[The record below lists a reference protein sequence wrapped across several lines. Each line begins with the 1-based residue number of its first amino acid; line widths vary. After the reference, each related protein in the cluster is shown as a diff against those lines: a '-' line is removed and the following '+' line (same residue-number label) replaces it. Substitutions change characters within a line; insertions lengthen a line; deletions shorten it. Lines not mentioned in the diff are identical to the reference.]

1 MTNRSR
7 NAAGGSAE
15 LLSSGEGIF
24 MVRSLVVAALLA
36 GAVTVT
42 TPPPAE
48 GTAPV
53 GVSVELS
60 TSPVPVGTAVRA
72 TAVVDPTEPDPT
84 EVGGTV
90 RFTLDGTPVGTPV
103 TLVGGQASAVLP
115 PAAVGAHRVGAVY
128 DGDQRFAAGDAGPG
142 AKLVV
147 TPAGSSRFVALP
159 PARVLDTRDGT
170 GHTGGRPNAGT
181 TVRFRPGMPA
191 GATAVALN
199 VTVTDAAGP
208 GHVTAWSG
216 AGTRPATSNLNVERA
231 GDTIANLVVVPLS
244 ASGEVGLHTTTTA
257 DLIADVAG
265 YFVTSSSATAGRLAP
280 LTPAR
285 LADTRTGSRPAAGS
299 TITVRAAGVGGVPP
313 AGAVGVVLNVT
324 ATEVVGPGHVT
335 VWPTDRPRPT
345 ASNLNTTR
353 AGQTIPNAV
362 WAPLSADGS
371 VALFTSAPAH
381 LVVDVAGWF
390 TGETAASGTA
400 GLFVPTTPTRL
411 LDTRPDSRIG
421 HQGGKPVASSA
432 VSAVLAGR
440 EPVPAGAAAV
450 VANVTVTEAERPG
463 HVTVH
468 PGGTAR
474 PQASSL
480 NIDTA
485 GQTRP
490 NLVTVPLGGGA
501 VELFPTAPTHLVLD
515 VAGYF
520 TADLDPGAP
529 ATSHEDVD
537 PAASTVVLDPP
548 AVTALT
554 ATTVTLAAGV
564 ARPAV
569 GAGLVLRGG
578 GSLAPQGRT
587 GTVTAV
593 TSGPGGTTAVTLAA
607 APLERLFD
615 RVDIAYDGPAD
626 LLPPTSAATRGVGV
640 EVPVD
645 ESVMDLGRPGAFS
658 CSTGTGTTLS
668 AALVRFDNTRVRFEQ
683 RFGPL
688 TTPFMHV
695 SVETEPVVRFAAEFS
710 GKVTCELSPAV
721 RERVRLVWRLP
732 TSVPITVDLA
742 PVLRFEA
749 SAAVT
754 VDMTVRLRRMVGFE
768 TNPDLSLRAL
778 NSSSHRNEGTSLSGQ
793 VAVSVLM
800 GADVS
805 VKVLDIAGVGFTIG
819 PQFTAALDTS
829 GCLTLSVAMRF
840 ELDVRVDLLFIHA
853 KKTLISLVIGPWT
866 LLTSC
871 QGGSAGPLRVAVST
885 LPMGLVGKPYRAT
898 LTASGG
904 VAPYAWQV
912 SSGPTW
918 LRWDDAG
925 HLGGTPP
932 APGSEQLWVQV
943 TDAAGTQRTTSVQL
957 VVATTGD
964 GAELLSVTPSGAP
977 GNAPA
982 GRAMIGADGR
992 FAYFESAAT
1001 DLTASPLTRQPSVF
1015 VRDRVTRTTAR
1026 VDPPGDT
1033 GARHELRAISTNGR
1047 YSLIRSTLDRPQQD
1061 ALWRHDLVTGAS
1073 TRLVLPDD
1081 LLAGSTSRENSI
1093 SDDGDVVY
1101 LGYGRLVRLSTQAVT
1116 QLRCPGSTSPI
1127 GDFAHDVRFAGDA
1140 SSVFFISDRCG
1151 EAYDSGYRFDTATGT
1166 SRVVFPTWCG
1176 WNAGSLC
1183 LERLIPT
1190 AAGDFTAALD
1200 VSSTQSALYIGT
1212 GATPVRSPLVMP
1224 CGLAEDSS
1232 RVAFLSD
1239 STLLPGGDPRSWDLY
1254 SWNRSTNAI
1263 SRVAAGAGCTTHSYA
1278 GRSNEVV
1285 HVHDAQVYVRPVR

>member
-1 MTNRSR
+1 
-7 NAAGGSAE
+7 
-15 LLSSGEGIF
+15 
-24 MVRSLVVAALLA
+24 MVRALVVAALLA
-36 GAVTVT
+36 GTVTVT
-42 TPPPAE
+42 TPSPASARAE
-48 GTAPV
+48 GTTPV

-60 TSPVPVGTAVRA
+60 ASPVSVGTAVRA
-72 TAVVDPTEPDPT
+72 TAVVDPTVPDQA
-84 EVGGTV
+84 EVTGAV
-90 RFTLDGTPVGTPV
+90 RFTVDGTPVGNPV

-142 AKLVV
+142 ARLVV

-170 GHTGGRPNAGT
+170 GNTGGRPNAGT
-181 TVRFRPGMPA
+181 TVRFDPGMPD

-216 AGTRPATSNLNVERA
+216 EGTRPATSNLNVERA
-231 GDTIANLVVVPLS
+231 GDTIANLAVVPLS
-244 ASGEVGLHTTTTA
+244 PSGQVGLHTTTTA

-285 LADTRTGSRPAAGS
+285 LADTRTGPRPAAGS

-324 ATEVVGPGHVT
+324 ATEVAGPGHVT
-335 VWPTDRPRPT
+335 VWPADRARPT

-362 WAPLSADGS
+362 WAPLSADGA
-371 VALFTSAPAH
+371 VKLFTSAPAH

-400 GLFVPTTPTRL
+400 GLFVPTSPTRL
-411 LDTRPDSRIG
+411 LDTRPEYRIG
-421 HQGGKPVASSA
+421 HQGGKPAAWTA
-432 VSAVLAGR
+432 VSATLAGR
-440 EPVPAGAAAV
+440 APVPAGAAAV

-480 NIDTA
+480 NIDTV

-501 VELFPTAPTHLVLD
+501 VELFPTAPTHLILD

-520 TADLDPGAP
+520 TADLDPGTP

-548 AVTALT
+548 AVTAST

-578 GSLAPQGRT
+578 GSVAPQGRT
-587 GTVTAV
+587 GTVSAV
-593 TSGPGGTTAVTLAA
+593 TSGPGGTTVVTLAA
-607 APLERLFD
+607 APLEQLFD
-615 RVDIAYDGPAD
+615 QVDIAYDGPAD
-626 LLPPTSAATRGVGV
+626 LLPPTPAPAAQGVGV

-645 ESVMDLGRPGAFS
+645 ESVMDLGKPGTFA
-658 CSTGTGTTLS
+658 CSTGTGTTVS

-695 SVETEPVVRFAAEFS
+695 SVQTEPVVRFAAQFA

-721 RERVRLVWRLP
+721 RDRIRLVWRLP
-732 TSVPITVDLA
+732 TQLPITVDLA

-754 VDMTVRLRRMVGFE
+754 VDLTVRLHRMVGFE

-778 NSSSHRNEGTSLSGQ
+778 NSSSHRNEGTSLSGE

-829 GCLTLSVAMRF
+829 GCLTLSVTMRF
-840 ELDVRVDLLFIHA
+840 ELDVRIDLLFLHA
-853 KKTLISLVIGPWT
+853 KKTLISIVIGPWT

-871 QGGSAGPLRVAVST
+871 QGGSAGQLRVATSA

-898 LTASGG
+898 LAASGG
-904 VAPYAWQV
+904 AAPYTWQV
-912 SSGPTW
+912 VSGPEW
-918 LRWDDAG
+918 LRWDDTG
-925 HLGGTPP
+925 HLGGTPQ
-932 APGSEQLWVQV
+932 APGDAQVWVRV
-943 TDAAGTQRTTSVQL
+943 DDAAGAQRTTSLQL
-957 VVATTGD
+957 VVGTTGD
-964 GAELLSVTPSGAP
+964 GAELVSATPSGVA

-982 GRAMIGADGR
+982 SRAMIGADGR

-1015 VRDRVTRTTAR
+1015 VRDRVTRTTTR
-1026 VDPPGDT
+1026 IDPPGDT
-1033 GARHELRAISTNGR
+1033 GVRHELRAISTNGR
-1047 YSLIRSTLDRPQQD
+1047 YSLIHSTRPEPPQSTI
-1061 ALWRHDLVTGAS
+1061 WRHDLVTGAS
-1073 TRLVLPDD
+1073 TRLDLPDD
-1081 LLAGSTSRENSI
+1081 LVAGSVTRENSI

-1101 LGYGRLVRLSTQAVT
+1101 LGYGRLVRLSTLAVT
-1116 QLRCPGSTSPI
+1116 RLRCPGSEIPL
-1127 GDFAHDVRFAGDA
+1127 GDLADDARFAGDA
-1140 SSVFFISDRCG
+1140 SSVYFISGHCG
-1151 EAYDSGYRFDTATGT
+1151 QAYDSGYRFDTATGT
-1166 SRVVFPTWCG
+1166 TRLVFHAWCG

-1190 AAGDFTAALD
+1190 ASGHFTASLA
-1200 VSSTQSALYIGT
+1200 VSSSEHTLYLGT
-1212 GATPVRSPLVMP
+1212 DPAPVRSSLVVP
-1224 CGLAEDSS
+1224 CGLAEDAT

-1239 STLLPGGDPRSWDLY
+1239 PTLLPGGDPRSRDLY
-1254 SWNRSTNAI
+1254 SWDRRTNAV
-1263 SRVAAGAGCTTHSYA
+1263 SRVASGAGCTTHSYA
-1278 GRSNEVV
+1278 STSNEVAY
-1285 HVHDAQVYVRPVR
+1285 VHDAGVYVRPIP

>member
-1 MTNRSR
+1 
-7 NAAGGSAE
+7 
-15 LLSSGEGIF
+15 

-36 GAVTVT
+36 GAVTAT
-42 TPPPAE
+42 APSPAEARAE

-90 RFTLDGTPVGTPV
+90 RFTVDGTPVGNPV
-103 TLVGGQASAVLP
+103 ALVGGQATAVLP

-128 DGDQRFAAGDAGPG
+128 GGDQRFAAGDAGPG

-170 GHTGGRPNAGT
+170 GRAGGRPAAGT
-181 TVRFRPGMPA
+181 TVRFHPGVPG

-216 AGTRPATSNLNVERA
+216 EGTRPATSNLNVERA

-244 ASGEVGLHTTTTA
+244 AGGDVGLHTTTTA

-285 LADTRTGSRPAAGS
+285 LADTRTGPRPAAGA

-313 AGAVGVVLNVT
+313 AGAAGVVLNVT
-324 ATEVVGPGHVT
+324 ATEVAGPGHVT
-335 VWPTDRPRPT
+335 VWPADRSRPT

-371 VALFTSAPAH
+371 VNLFTSAPAH

-390 TGETAASGTA
+390 TGETAGSGTA

-421 HQGGKPVASSA
+421 YQGGKPVASGA
-432 VSAVLAGR
+432 VVAGLAGR
-440 EPVPAGAAAV
+440 APVPAGAAAV

-474 PQASSL
+474 PTASSL

-520 TADLDPGAP
+520 TADLDPDAP
-529 ATSHEDVD
+529 ATSHEDVA

-578 GSLAPQGRT
+578 GALAPQGRT

-593 TSGPGGTTAVTLAA
+593 ASGPGGTTVATLAA
-607 APLERLFD
+607 APLERLYD

-626 LLPPTSAATRGVGV
+626 LLPPTPAATTRGVGV

-645 ESVMDLGRPGAFS
+645 ESVMDLGRPGAFT
-658 CSTGTGTTLS
+658 CSSGTGTTLS
-668 AALVRFDNTRVRFEQ
+668 AALVRFDHTRVRFEQ

-688 TTPFMHV
+688 TAPFMHV
-695 SVETEPVVRFAAEFS
+695 SVETEPVVRFAAEFT

-721 RERVRLVWRLP
+721 RDRVRLVWRLP

-754 VDMTVRLRRMVGFE
+754 ADLTVRLRRMVGFE

-853 KKTLISLVIGPWT
+853 KKTLISIVIGPWT

-885 LPMGLVGKPYRAT
+885 LPLGFVGKPYRAT

-904 VAPYAWQV
+904 AAPYTWQV
-912 SSGPTW
+912 SSGPAW
-918 LRWDDAG
+918 LRWDDTG
-925 HLGGTPP
+925 HLGGTPT
-932 APGSEQLWVQV
+932 APGGEQLWVQV
-943 TDAAGTQRTTSVQL
+943 TDAAGAQRTTSVQL

-964 GAELLSVTPSGAP
+964 GGAELLSVTPSGAP
-977 GNAPA
+977 GNAAA

-1015 VRDRVTRTTAR
+1015 VRDRVTRTTTR
-1026 VDPPGDT
+1026 IDPPGDT

-1047 YSLIRSTLDRPQQD
+1047 YSLIHSTLDRPQQS
-1061 ALWRHDLVTGAS
+1061 AIWRHDLVTGAS
-1073 TRLVLPDD
+1073 TRLVLADD

-1116 QLRCPGSTSPI
+1116 QLRCPASTTPI

-1151 EAYDSGYRFDTATGT
+1151 QAYDSGYRFDTATGAAQP
-1166 SRVVFPTWCG
+1166 VLHAWCG
-1176 WNAGSLC
+1176 WNAGSQC
-1183 LERLIPT
+1183 LERLVPT
-1190 AAGDFTAALD
+1190 AAGDFTASLD
-1200 VSSTQSALYIGT
+1200 VSSTQSALYIGA

-1224 CGLAEDSS
+1224 CGLAEDSA
-1232 RVAFLSD
+1232 RVAFLAD
-1239 STLLPGGDPRSWDLY
+1239 STLLPGGDPRGWDLY
-1254 SWNRSTNAI
+1254 SYNRGANAI

-1278 GRSNEVV
+1278 GRSNEVAY
-1285 HVHDAQVYVRPVR
+1285 VHDAQVYVRPVP